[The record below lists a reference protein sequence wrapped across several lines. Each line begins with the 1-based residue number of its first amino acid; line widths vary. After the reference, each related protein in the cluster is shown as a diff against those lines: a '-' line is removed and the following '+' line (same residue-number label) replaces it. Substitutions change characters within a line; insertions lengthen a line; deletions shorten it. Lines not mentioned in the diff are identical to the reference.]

1 MKITAG
7 SLLAGLVFG
16 AATSL
21 ADILSSPFT
30 KLGMPLHGTV
40 WAKTAKV
47 LSLLMDSGWCWAALA
62 VAMGWLAATLLRGA
76 VAGPLALIG
85 ATVAYFVMDLVVGDE
100 NMSSI
105 VYWLVASVLFGPVL
119 GAIGAAIRRPGLL
132 GMLAALAV
140 PVGAATQ
147 MIAMPPRPH
156 FTVTPSII
164 VSEVI
169 VWTAATL
176 GTGWALYRFW
186 AARRTAPAKLDV

>member
-7 SLLAGLVFG
+7 SLVVGLVFG

-30 KLGMPLHGTV
+30 TLGMPLHGTI
-40 WAKTAKV
+40 WAKSAKV

-62 VAMGWLAATLLRGA
+62 VAMGWLAATPLRGA

-85 ATVAYFVMDLVVGDE
+85 ATMTYFVTDAVVGDE
-100 NMSSI
+100 NMTSI
-105 VYWLVASVLFGPVL
+105 VYWLVAGVLFGPAL
-119 GAIGAAIRRPGLL
+119 GATGAAIRKPGLI

-140 PVGAATQ
+140 PMGAAAQ
-147 MIAMPPRPH
+147 MIVMPPRPH
-156 FTVTPSII
+156 FTVTPSVI

-169 VWTAATL
+169 VWTAAIL

-186 AARRTAPAKLDV
+186 AARRTAPVG